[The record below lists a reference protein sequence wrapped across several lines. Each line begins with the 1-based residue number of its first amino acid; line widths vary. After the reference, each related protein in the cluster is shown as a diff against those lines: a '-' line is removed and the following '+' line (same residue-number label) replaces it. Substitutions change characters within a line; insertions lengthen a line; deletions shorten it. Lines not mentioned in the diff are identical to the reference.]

1 MKKHTVLSIAFL
13 LAAASLTGC
22 GSKSGSS
29 GEPQAAK
36 ANDKPIEIVFSGI
49 PLTEAEFETQFGKP
63 IHDKFPHITAKFIPP
78 GKGTE
83 LKDLVSAGTQLDVY
97 MTATVN
103 LPMFLDMKLDQNLNE
118 LIKKYNYDLS
128 KLEPRAIQSMKDM
141 TSDQRVFAI
150 PYQNA
155 SLGYVLY
162 YNKDLFDKFGVS
174 YPKDGMTWDDA
185 YELAKRL
192 TRIEGGIQYRGFSAN
207 WSNIFVINNQLS
219 LPVLD
224 ASDKAVIQTDAW
236 KMVFNNIKRFYEIPG
251 NGVTVDNLPDKVQ
264 EGDFLTG
271 TVAMTVGGGAAAA
284 ADKAISFDYVALPTY
299 KEAPQTGTKSA
310 ARYLLPTNTSKYKDD
325 VFQVVAFLTSD
336 EYQLNASKDGRS
348 TALQSK
354 EIQQTYMQNNP
365 KLKDKNNY
373 AYFYNKPSA
382 AAKMNPELIS
392 LNPYLFPAGE
402 LAKVLLG
409 ESDVAT
415 ALRTA
420 EEKLNQAV
428 VARKKQ

>member
-1 MKKHTVLSIAFL
+1 MIKHIVLSIAFL

-22 GSKSGSS
+22 GSKSGNS

-49 PLTEAEFETQFGKP
+49 PLTEAEFEAQFGKP
-63 IHDKFPHITAKFIPP
+63 IHDKFPHITAKFITP

-174 YPKDGMTWDDA
+174 YPKDGMIWDDA

-251 NGVTVDNLPDKVQ
+251 NGLTADSLPDKVQ

-428 VARKKQ
+428 AARKKQ